1 MGVTTTS
8 AVSASTSGSA
18 VVCGSSELD
27 RSELG
32 TCSVVDIVGGAT
44 ISVELGSRVFTRL
57 VEVMD
62 ELFTKREKLFSVSIF

>member
-1 MGVTTTS
+1 MTVFCMGVTTTS

-32 TCSVVDIVGGAT
+32 TCSVVDIVGGT
-44 ISVELGSRVFTRL
+44 TTSVELGF
-57 VEVMD
+57 
-62 ELFTKREKLFSVSIF
+62 